1 MKHAQAFMPAG
12 SASLYTHAMISFPTA
27 NIDAA
32 VLGLGIDA
40 GGTQTRWALAGADG
54 AIVAD
59 GAVEGLSALQM
70 SSAAGRSALHA
81 TFAKLAQ
88 AVLAIGW
95 PRAVVAGLTGFGGDD
110 VALTQALADLLAL
123 QAGDVTICN
132 DIEIAYRD
140 SFEPGEGYLVY
151 AGTGSIAAWI
161 DTHGVFHRAGGRGVL
176 LDDGGGGYWIARE
189 ALRQIWRREDEA
201 PGSWQASP
209 MAEAV
214 FEQLGGSDWSLSR
227 AFMYG
232 EDRGSIGR
240 LALAVAASADADP
253 LALDILQRAGQELA
267 RLALA
272 LTARHGPRPVV
283 LAGRA
288 AQLHPAIAS
297 AMRAALP
304 ASLTMEQKVA
314 RAHEAAA
321 KVAVKAALRALVKTE
336 HFINPNTDLS

>member
-1 MKHAQAFMPAG
+1 
-12 SASLYTHAMISFPTA
+12 MISSPA
-27 NIDAA
+27 IHIDTA

-40 GGTQTRWALAGADG
+40 GGTQTRWALATADG
-54 AIVAD
+54 VIVAD

-70 SSAAGRSALHA
+70 SSAAGRAAVHA
-81 TFAKLAQ
+81 TFTRLCQ
-88 AVLAIGW
+88 AVLAVGR

-110 VALTQALADLLAL
+110 AVLAHTLAALLAL
-123 QAGDVTICN
+123 DAADVSIGN

-140 SFEPGEGYLVY
+140 SFAPGEGYLVY

-161 DTHGVFHRAGGRGVL
+161 DTDGVFHRAGGRGVL

-189 ALRQIWRREDEA
+189 ALRHIWRREDEA

-214 FEQLGGSDWSLSR
+214 FAHVGGSDWSLSR

-232 EDRGSIGR
+232 EDRGTIGR
-240 LALAVAASADADP
+240 LALAVAATAGSDP

-304 ASLTMEQKVA
+304 VSLTMEQKVA
-314 RAHEAAA
+314 RSHEAAA
-321 KVAVKAALRALVKTE
+321 QVAARTASQGGGK
-336 HFINPNTDLS
+336 D

>member
-1 MKHAQAFMPAG
+1 
-12 SASLYTHAMISFPTA
+12 MISVPAT
-27 NIDAA
+27 NTDTA

-40 GGTQTRWALAGADG
+40 GGTQTRWALATGDG
-54 AIVAD
+54 TIVAD

-70 SSAAGRSALHA
+70 SSDAGRAAVHA
-81 TFAKLAQ
+81 TFAILCKQ
-88 AVLAIGW
+88 VLAVGQ

-110 VALTQALADLLAL
+110 VVLAKMLSALLAL
-123 QAGDVTICN
+123 NAGDVSIGN
-132 DIEIAYRD
+132 DIDIAYRD

-161 DTHGVFHRAGGRGVL
+161 DADGVFHRAGGRGVL

-189 ALRQIWRREDEA
+189 ALRHIWRREDEA
-201 PGSWQASP
+201 PGSWHSSP

-214 FEQLGGSDWSLSR
+214 FAELGGSDWSLSR

-232 EDRGSIGR
+232 QDRGAIGR

-272 LTARHGPRPVV
+272 LTARYGPRPVV

-288 AQLHPAIAS
+288 AQLHPAIAA
-297 AMRAALP
+297 AMCAALP
-304 ASLTMEQKVA
+304 VSLMMEQKVA
-314 RAHEAAA
+314 RSHEAAA
-321 KVAVKAALRALVKTE
+321 KLAARAASQRTGK
-336 HFINPNTDLS
+336 N

>member
-1 MKHAQAFMPAG
+1 MIFSPA
-12 SASLYTHAMISFPTA
+12 TH
-27 NIDAA
+27 IDTA

-40 GGTQTRWALAGADG
+40 GGTQTRWALANGDG

-59 GAVEGLSALQM
+59 GVVEGLSALQM
-70 SSAAGRSALHA
+70 SSDAGRAAVHA
-81 TFAKLAQ
+81 TFSRLCQ
-88 AVLAIGW
+88 AVLAVGQ

-110 VALTQALADLLAL
+110 AALAPMLAELLAL
-123 QAGDVTICN
+123 GAGDVRLGN
-132 DIEIAYRD
+132 DIDIAYRD

-161 DTHGVFHRAGGRGVL
+161 DADGGFHRAGGRGVL

-189 ALRQIWRREDEA
+189 ALRHIWRREDEA
-201 PGSWQASP
+201 PGSWQESP

-214 FEQLGGSDWSLSR
+214 FAQLGGSDWSLSR

-232 EDRGSIGR
+232 QDRGAIGR

-272 LTARHGPRPVV
+272 LTARHGTRPVV

-288 AQLHPAIAS
+288 AQLHPAIAA

-304 ASLTMEQKVA
+304 VSLTLEQKVA
-314 RAHEAAA
+314 RPHEAAA
-321 KVAVKAALRALVKTE
+321 RIAVKTAAKTQASTE
-336 HFINPNTDLS
+336 HFINPNTDLP